1 MINLNKKDSLADAVE
16 SVLQQEALKGNQH
29 KIDKNKNNKVDS
41 EDFEIL
47 RGEKKAVKK
56 EEVEQIDELSKS
68 TLGSYA
74 KKASYDATIK
84 RTIASD

>member
-1 MINLNKKDSLADAVE
+1 MPQQILKERNMINLNKKDSLADAVE

-47 RGEKKAVKK
+47 REIGRAHV
-56 EEVEQIDELSKS
+56 
-68 TLGSYA
+68 
-74 KKASYDATIK
+74 
-84 RTIASD
+84 